1 MKTRL
6 CFERMGGGERKP
18 RKGIQVGKKSLS
30 VTCAVVLVLT
40 MVATPFAQA
49 EVTRESY
56 KEAVEPI
63 CKTNTEANKRIL
75 KGVRKEVKEGKL
87 KLAGR
92 QFGKAGAA
100 LKRAH
105 AELKAVP
112 QPPEDQAKLTKWLSL
127 ISTEVTLFQ
136 KAATQLKAEN
146 KTGAQATVIRL
157 QHNANQAN
165 NQVIPFEFHYCRFEP
180 SKFT

>member
-1 MKTRL
+1 MRGREQTR
-6 CFERMGGGERKP
+6 

-30 VTCAVVLVLT
+30 VACAIALVLT
-40 MVATPFAQA
+40 MLVVPVAQA

-63 CKTNTEANKRIL
+63 CKTNTQANERIL

-92 QFGKAGAA
+92 KFGKAGAA
-100 LKRAH
+100 LKRTH

-112 QPPEDQAKLTKWLSL
+112 QPVEDQTRLTKWLGL

-136 KAATQLKAEN
+136 KTATQLKVEN

-157 QHNANQAN
+157 EHNANQAN